1 MTKSFALGRN
11 YIHLADGGA
20 SAQVPVGPDFWQ
32 RIGERREL
40 HEGRLLTFF
49 HLGPG
54 NVHWERHP
62 AGDEILILLSGATAL
77 LVEEDGKQRRAAKS
91 RRSVHRAARP
101 VARFRRLGAGRP
113 AGDYPR
119 RRDGNAH
126 RLTDSA
132 TLSIFASWFRPLDS
146 LG

>member
-77 LVEEDGKQRRAAKS
+77 LVEEDGKQRR
-91 RRSVHRAARP
+91 V
-101 VARFRRLGAGRP
+101 RLKAGEAFIVPRGLWHAFDVSEP
-113 AGDYPR
+113 GDLLAITPGEGTEMR
-119 RRDGNAH
+119 
-126 RLTDSA
+126 TD
-132 TLSIFASWFRPLDS
+132 
-146 LG
+146 

>member
-11 YIHLADGGA
+11 YIHLADGGT

-77 LVEEDGKQRRAAKS
+77 LVEEDGKQRR
-91 RRSVHRAARP
+91 V
-101 VARFRRLGAGRP
+101 RLKAGEAFIVPRGLWHAFDVSEP
-113 AGDYPR
+113 GDLLAITPGEGTEMR
-119 RRDGNAH
+119 
-126 RLTDSA
+126 TD
-132 TLSIFASWFRPLDS
+132 
-146 LG
+146 

>member
-20 SAQVPVGPDFWQ
+20 SAQVLVGPDFWQ

-77 LVEEDGKQRRAAKS
+77 LVEEDGKQRR
-91 RRSVHRAARP
+91 V
-101 VARFRRLGAGRP
+101 RLKAGEAFIVPRGLWHAFDVSEP
-113 AGDYPR
+113 GDLLAITPGEGTEMR
-119 RRDGNAH
+119 
-126 RLTDSA
+126 TD
-132 TLSIFASWFRPLDS
+132 
-146 LG
+146 